1 MEIAGGVCMHVEK
14 CIRYQR
20 VQLLFEKKTLLHI
33 IFNPQQLLSEKND
46 QALARMTSLS
56 RYLHGPGLKINSF
69 KPFLRQRKHVSPR
82 SAFPTLLHRGAA
94 LLPGA
99 PLPGRWDG
107 LVSQTR
113 GPRLALT
120 SSAHRQGI
128 DPGGRGLR
136 GGGGGAVGGGGVG

>member
-1 MEIAGGVCMHVEK
+1 MWKSAFATSVCNFYSK
-14 CIRYQR
+14 RKPFCI
-20 VQLLFEKKTLLHI
+20 LFSILNNYCLRKKRPGFGST
-33 IFNPQQLLSEKND
+33 D
-46 QALARMTSLS
+46 QVSLS

-69 KPFLRQRKHVSPR
+69 KPFLRQRERVSPR
-82 SAFPTLLHRGAA
+82 SAFPTLLRRGAA

-99 PLPGRWDG
+99 RLPGRWDG
-107 LVSQTR
+107 LVSQTG